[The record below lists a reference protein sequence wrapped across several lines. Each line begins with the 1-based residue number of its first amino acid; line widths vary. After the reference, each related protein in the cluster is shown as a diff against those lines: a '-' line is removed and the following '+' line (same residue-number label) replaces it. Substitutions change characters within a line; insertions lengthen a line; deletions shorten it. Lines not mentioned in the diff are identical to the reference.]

1 MLERGSAR
9 DSASVAMLADGA
21 LEPAEVAA
29 VAAKAIEGDSFLVL
43 PHPEVADYYR
53 LRATDTDRWLG
64 GMNKIQR
71 GFEDGRR

>member
-1 MLERGSAR
+1 
-9 DSASVAMLADGA
+9 MLAEGA

-43 PHPEVADYYR
+43 PHPEVADYYQ

-64 GMNKIQR
+64 GMNKIFAERMQGLEQR
-71 GFEDGRR
+71 RCKTTR